1 MMHQTLLLIP
11 SLRELFSYEGN
22 SLTQPQVQTYNP
34 NTFPEGKMQRCSKR
48 SSFVSADILEE
59 ATSHLSTAS
68 LASQQAAT
76 THGGPRT
83 MEQNPRISEAGK
95 PSGIIKSN
103 LWLIPALSPNHSIWC
118 HIRVRT
124 WGRTGAEQISC
135 RGTHAVRSWTHLNS
149 SFYVP
154 DWPAWTTSPSQH
166 KPFQAELWDVT
177 VCSQHTTP
185 LAGSPWTTTV
195 YLSMS

>member
-1 MMHQTLLLIP
+1 
-11 SLRELFSYEGN
+11 
-22 SLTQPQVQTYNP
+22 
-34 NTFPEGKMQRCSKR
+34 MQRCSKK
-48 SSFVSADILEE
+48 SSFVPADILEE

-118 HIRVRT
+118 HIQVRT

-135 RGTHAVRSWTHLNS
+135 RGIHAVRSWTHLNS

-185 LAGSPWTTTV
+185 LCRISLNHHCVLKHVLTSNTPRKTQEFYSVKRSQHRRVTTLIFTDRK
-195 YLSMS
+195 

>member
-1 MMHQTLLLIP
+1 
-11 SLRELFSYEGN
+11 
-22 SLTQPQVQTYNP
+22 
-34 NTFPEGKMQRCSKR
+34 MQRCSKK
-48 SSFVSADILEE
+48 SSFVPADILEE
-59 ATSHLSTAS
+59 ATSHLSTVS

-118 HIRVRT
+118 HIQVRT

-154 DWPAWTTSPSQH
+154 DWPAWTTSPSQY

-185 LAGSPWTTTV
+185 LCRISLNHHCVLKHVLTSNTPRKTQEFYSVKRSQHRRVTTLIFTDRK
-195 YLSMS
+195 